1 MQGKRSSRRF
11 RFSSVFV
18 LTIFTMFRN
27 HKFSPSVPTP
37 SVVKERYLS
46 SEIVDGVERLS
57 LCERSVDNR
66 LPDFDDYNLTALLN
80 TGQPLNRVSPVLFH
94 DKEAEAAH
102 IIDGLVNSSATQ
114 VTESVSEKVDNL
126 SNDN

>member
-1 MQGKRSSRRF
+1 
-11 RFSSVFV
+11 
-18 LTIFTMFRN
+18 MFRN

-66 LPDFDDYNLTALLN
+66 LPDFDDYNLSALLN
-80 TGQPLNRVSPVLFH
+80 TGL
-94 DKEAEAAH
+94 
-102 IIDGLVNSSATQ
+102 
-114 VTESVSEKVDNL
+114 
-126 SNDN
+126 